1 LRAGRCAERSP
12 LRGLLG
18 REGGSMKLGDFEV
31 GLDRPFF
38 LIAGTCVVESE
49 PMAIDTAGRLKE
61 MTHKLGI
68 PFIYKSSYDKANRS
82 SGKSFR
88 GPGMDEGLRILS
100 EVRRQIGVPVLTDV
114 HTEDEVP
121 TVAAVVDVLQ
131 TPAFLCR
138 QTDFIRACAVSGK
151 PVNIKKGQ
159 FLAPGDMKNVID
171 KARDAA
177 REAGLSEDRFMAC
190 ERGASFGY
198 NNLVSDMRSLA
209 IMRETRAPVVFDA
222 THSVQLP
229 GGAPPAV
236 GSASSCRCWRVRRW
250 RWAWRACSWRRTPI
264 RRMPRATDRMPCRCI
279 AWRRCWPRWSNW
291 IARPRRTA
299 SWRTTSI
306 EGCGQLRQQR
316 PSRAEDSCL
325 KPM

>member
-1 LRAGRCAERSP
+1 
-12 LRGLLG
+12 
-18 REGGSMKLGDFEV
+18 MKLAGFDA
-31 GLDRPFF
+31 GLDRPLF
-38 LIAGTCVVESE
+38 LIAGTCVIESE
-49 PMAIDTAGRLKE
+49 AMALDTAGRLKE
-61 MTHKLGI
+61 ITSALGI

-82 SGKSFR
+82 SGSSFR
-88 GPGMDEGLRILS
+88 GLGMDEGLRILS

-114 HTEDEVP
+114 HTEAEVP
-121 TVAAVVDVLQ
+121 AVAAVVDVLQ

-171 KARDAA
+171 KARAAA

-209 IMRETRAPVVFDA
+209 IMRDTGCPVVFDA

-229 GGAPPAV
+229 GGQGASSGGQREFVPVLARAAVAV
-236 GSASSCRCWRVRRW
+236 GVAGLFMETHPDPKNARSDGPNAVPLHRMKDLLSTLVELDRVAKRGPFLE
-250 RWAWRACSWRRTPI
+250 A
-264 RRMPRATDRMPCRCI
+264 DF
-279 AWRRCWPRWSNW
+279 N
-291 IARPRRTA
+291 
-299 SWRTTSI
+299 
-306 EGCGQLRQQR
+306 
-316 PSRAEDSCL
+316 
-325 KPM
+325 